1 MEKNKFSLYFVFSN
15 RYTIYR
21 RIIIEKYKIMTN
33 ELLNGCGHTQT
44 TITKIMDRIEKK
56 KDLMEFEL
64 LKNFLYNSI
73 RKNAT
78 DRVKV
83 SEKSK

>member
-1 MEKNKFSLYFVFSN
+1 MK
-15 RYTIYR
+15 
-21 RIIIEKYKIMTN
+21 N
-33 ELLNGCGHTQT
+33 ELLNGCGNTQT
-44 TITKIMDRIEKK
+44 TITKILDRIEKK

-64 LKNFLYNSI
+64 LRDFLYNSI

-83 SEKSK
+83 SDKSLNNK

>member
-1 MEKNKFSLYFVFSN
+1 MKKEYV
-15 RYTIYR
+15 
-21 RIIIEKYKIMTN
+21 
-33 ELLNGCGHTQT
+33 NGCGHTIT

-64 LKNFLYNSI
+64 LRNFLYNSI

-83 SEKSK
+83 SDKSLINK